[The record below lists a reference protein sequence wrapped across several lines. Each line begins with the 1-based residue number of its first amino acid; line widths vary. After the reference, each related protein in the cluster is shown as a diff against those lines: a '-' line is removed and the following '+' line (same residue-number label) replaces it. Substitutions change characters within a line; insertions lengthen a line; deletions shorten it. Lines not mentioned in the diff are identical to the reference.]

1 MGLIHKVAIIVVTEK
16 GRQMID
22 KLIKKLIKKLVNW
35 KYKRDGFWAWS
46 WGVDEHVDI
55 HILTEESY
63 LDRHR
68 FGTREEIY
76 DK

>member
-1 MGLIHKVAIIVVTEK
+1 MG
-16 GRQMID
+16 D
-22 KLIKKLIKKLVNW
+22 KLIKKLIKKLVTW
-35 KYKRDGFWAWS
+35 KYKRDGFYAWS

-68 FGTREEIY
+68 FGTREETY